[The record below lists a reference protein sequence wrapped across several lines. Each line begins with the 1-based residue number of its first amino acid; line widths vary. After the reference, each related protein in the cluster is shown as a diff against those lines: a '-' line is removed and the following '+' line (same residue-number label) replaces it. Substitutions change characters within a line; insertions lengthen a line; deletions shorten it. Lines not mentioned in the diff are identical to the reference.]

1 MQSAAATAD
10 TRGARGVEMYAPATQ
25 RVRGDEIDEYES

>member
-10 TRGARGVEMYAPATQ
+10 RGPRGVEMYAPATQ